1 MYCYFLQID
10 RGLNSLTIHWEVF
23 PTRSNI
29 ALMYFFESIY
39 AYKYIFMEI
48 TLFCKKR
55 FYCLIYLLYLLWIA
69 VILIRPTY
77 LSQEFCRI
85 YSTNLLFIFTSNAVS
100 ISYYLTP
107 SIFNMLDCLLASTIH
122 MIKQTWIKGPD

>member
-1 MYCYFLQID
+1 MYCHFLQID
-10 RGLNSLTIHWEVF
+10 RVLNSLTIHWEVF

-48 TLFCKKR
+48 TLFCKKT
-55 FYCLIYLLYLLWIA
+55 FYCFIYLLYLLWIA
-69 VILIRPTY
+69 IILIRPTY